1 MEIGIVIEEFIL
13 NYGLISIFIIVALEY
28 ANLPLPSE
36 IVLPLA
42 GILSSEYSMN
52 IVLVILVSILGGVIG
67 SLTNYYLGYRFGNPL
82 IYFLK
87 SKYPKTQRAI
97 RESHRFMDKYE
108 KISVML
114 SRLVPIAR
122 TFISIVAGVTRM
134 SILDFTLYST
144 IGISLWNIILILI
157 GYIIGDNMDKIAYIL
172 GTYSKVVAVL
182 LVAVA
187 IIYLIT
193 RKKKSKNKN
202 IEDKDK
208 IIYE

>member
-1 MEIGIVIEEFIL
+1 MEFGIIIEEFIL

-97 RESHRFMDKYE
+97 KESHRFMDKYE

-144 IGISLWNIILILI
+144 ISSRS
-157 GYIIGDNMDKIAYIL
+157 Y
-172 GTYSKVVAVL
+172 
-182 LVAVA
+182 
-187 IIYLIT
+187 
-193 RKKKSKNKN
+193 
-202 IEDKDK
+202 
-208 IIYE
+208 

>member
-1 MEIGIVIEEFIL
+1 MEIGFIIEEFIL

-42 GILSSEYSMN
+42 GILSTEYNMN
-52 IVLVILVSILGGVIG
+52 VILVILVSILGGIVG
-67 SLTNYYLGYRFGNPL
+67 SLTNYYLGYKFGNPL
-82 IYFLK
+82 IYALK

-97 RESHRFMDKYE
+97 KESYRFMEKYE
-108 KISVML
+108 NISVML

-134 SILDFTLYST
+134 NIMSFVFYST
-144 IGISLWNIILILI
+144 IGISIWNILLILI
-157 GYIIGDNMDKIAYIL
+157 GYIIGDNMDKITYIL

-182 LVAVA
+182 LVSVAVV
-187 IIYLIT
+187 YLII
-193 RKKKSKNKN
+193 RKNKSKNV
-202 IEDKDK
+202 EEEDK
-208 IIYE
+208 IIYK